1 MRFFSTKKIGRRE
14 SNDCVLDRTR
24 RGKIKEGG
32 IKQKTDGQIKIRSGW
47 GEEGDEK

>member
-1 MRFFSTKKIGRRE
+1 MRIFSTKKMGRRE
-14 SNDCVLDRTR
+14 RNDCVLDRTS

-47 GEEGDEK
+47 GGGGDEK